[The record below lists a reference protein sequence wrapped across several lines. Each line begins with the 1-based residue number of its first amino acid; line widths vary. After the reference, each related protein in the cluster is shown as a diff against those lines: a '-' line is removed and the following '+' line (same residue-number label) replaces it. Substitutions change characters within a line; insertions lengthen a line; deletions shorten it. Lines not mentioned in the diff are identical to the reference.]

1 MTPTEPSA
9 TPRPTALERTEAIR
23 RPEERDVT
31 RTEQFPMFPLGTV
44 LFPHALL
51 PVHVFEPRYR
61 ALTQRCLEGDKEFGV
76 VLIERGHE
84 VGGGD
89 VRFDVGTVA
98 RIVQAGQFDDG
109 RWMLVTVGVQRFRVV
124 DWLPDDPHPLA
135 HVERL
140 DEHSAPGTATVAD
153 LTAQLRRVLAMR
165 SELGEP
171 VPTLDVDLADDT
183 VQASFEAAALA
194 PLGPLDAQRLLE
206 LDRAGERIDS
216 LSAIL
221 REEAQVLEQRLSG
234 G

>member
-1 MTPTEPSA
+1 MA
-9 TPRPTALERTEAIR
+9 NG
-23 RPEERDVT
+23 
-31 RTEQFPMFPLGTV
+31 FPMFPLGTV

-51 PVHVFEPRYR
+51 PLHVFEPRYR

-98 RIVQAGQFDDG
+98 RIVRAGELDDG
-109 RWMLVTVGVQRFRVV
+109 RWMLVTVGVQRFRVIE
-124 DWLPDDPHPLA
+124 WLPDDPHPLA

-140 DEHSAPGTATVAD
+140 DERSEPGTTSVAEI
-153 LTAQLRRVLAMR
+153 TAQLRRVLALR
-165 SELGEP
+165 SELGEL

-206 LDRAGERIDS
+206 LDDAGERMDR
-216 LSAIL
+216 LAGIL
-221 REEAQVLEQRLSG
+221 TEEAQVLEQRLAG